1 MYQKTVLNNG
11 IRVVTEQLPHL
22 RSASMGVWIA
32 SGSRNE
38 PVAMAGASH
47 FLEHLLFKGTE
58 KLSAKEIAEKVD
70 AVGGQLNAYTG
81 KEHTCFH
88 MKVLDTHLPLAFSI
102 LGEMLLRPKLAL
114 EDVKKEREVILEEV
128 SMYEDAPDEMA
139 HDLHIEQT
147 WKQHPLGHNILGTR
161 QTLSSMRAANLRAY
175 YEEQYTPERLVIAAA
190 GNVEHQA
197 VVALAQE
204 YFGGL
209 QRPATIQEKVPPV
222 FCRHTC
228 LKEKEGEQ
236 LHVFLSFPGISY
248 RHPELYCQHLLSQ
261 VLGGGVSSRLFQRI
275 REEKGLAYSVY
286 SSGSSYSDTGLLSI
300 YASTRPANLAEVWRL
315 AKDIV
320 QEMAQKGLSEG
331 ELHRAKEQLKGS
343 IFLGLESSGSRMS
356 RLGRLEISLG
366 RHVPL
371 EEVLAKIEAVTVE
384 KMKENAAAW
393 LDWRQSSLTVLGPLQ
408 GLEDRAFLYADRSEE
423 EMA

>member
-38 PVAMAGASH
+38 PATMAGASH

-58 KLSAKEIAEKVD
+58 KLSAKVFAAFVG
-70 AVGGQLNAYTG
+70 AVGGQLKAYTG
-81 KEHTCFH
+81 KEHTCFN

-102 LGEMLLRPKLAL
+102 LGEMLLRPKLAQ

-128 SMYEDAPDEMA
+128 SMYEDAPDELA

-147 WKQHPLGHNILGTR
+147 WKGHPLGHNILGTR
-161 QTLSSMRAANLRAY
+161 ETLGFMRAGRLRTY
-175 YEEQYTPERLVIAAA
+175 YEEQYTPERMVIAAA

-204 YFGGL
+204 YFGDL
-209 QRPATIQEKVPPV
+209 QRPTKIQEKVPPI

-248 RHPELYCQHLLSQ
+248 RHPDLYCQHLLSQ

-315 AKDIV
+315 TKDIV
-320 QEMAQKGLSEG
+320 QDMAQKGLNEN
-331 ELHRAKEQLKGS
+331 ELQRAKEQLKGA

-393 LDWRQSSLTVLGPLQ
+393 LDWSKSSLMVLGPLQ
-408 GLEDRAFLYADRSEE
+408 GIEDTAFLYADRSEE